1 MNSKNNRVERNGGG
15 FQRRLEL
22 ENRQSALTPSLP
34 CHQPTGKT
42 SPSRSRTLF
51 LYLYEDEHDALSPM
65 NHKHVSLK
73 TQCGQ
78 TPHLLHQDLRS
89 MGIGMHPHPSH
100 LASPQRPHLVPPL
113 LSDPPAL
120 NYAPSPAH
128 DDVRL
133 VPNPIAPQPRPSHPS
148 ICTPNLLIS
157 HHHKHHTWRILHYL
171 THLP

>member
-1 MNSKNNRVERNGGG
+1 
-15 FQRRLEL
+15 
-22 ENRQSALTPSLP
+22 
-34 CHQPTGKT
+34 
-42 SPSRSRTLF
+42 
-51 LYLYEDEHDALSPM
+51 M

-100 LASPQRPHLVPPL
+100 LASPQTPHLVPPL

-157 HHHKHHTWRILHYL
+157 HHHKHHTWRLLHYL
-171 THLP
+171 THLPSNTQGQNRRLLPHVSLKTQCGQTPHPLNHLKFMTPRRERQSHQNSRNLRIGGL